1 MIDQFGATYLD
12 RVRPYLKGG
21 LKTLMTRGAVF
32 PNGVHRYANTATCP
46 GHATI
51 VTGAWPHVHG
61 IVNNKWF
68 DEKTGAKTPCTQDDR
83 FNHSP
88 RLRMAP
94 SFADQ
99 LNILSDGKSKS
110 VTISM
115 KPRVAVIS
123 SAESPTASV
132 WYDRSS
138 GRFVSGTWYNQKASP
153 KWVNQINQSRNASM
167 TFGLKWEYFRK
178 DLDYE
183 AITGKD
189 DRPYE
194 YDVKGLGRTFPRTY
208 GQGLKPGDER
218 WLGSYRGTPHA
229 LESMFALAKAAI
241 KTEKLGQSE
250 HVDFLMIGVSTLDFI
265 GHWYGPRSH
274 EALDT
279 IFRID
284 HEIQSLIDFVEAQY
298 GRDAVLWSVS
308 ADHGVVATP
317 EENQRRGINAKRV
330 DTEKLKAEVNAALK
344 PYAKKRGQPTTVT
357 TIDPPFV
364 VLSHGNMTKSKE
376 LIIDEAV
383 KALLRSPSIA
393 EAFPTNEISKMKAP
407 FRVMYERMVYPG
419 RRSDI
424 LIRSHPHDWIDP
436 GNWTTGT
443 GHGSPYVYDTHV
455 PIIFAG
461 PRVAAQTNYESVD
474 VTRIV
479 PTLSAILNFSPPS
492 AALDEPLPFT
502 TN

>member
-1 MIDQFGATYLD
+1 MVDQLGATYLD

-21 LKTLMTRGAVF
+21 FKTLMSRGAHF

-51 VTGAWPHVHG
+51 VTGTWPHVHG

-68 DEKTGAKTPCTQDDR
+68 DEKTGAKVPCTQDSQ
-83 FNHSP
+83 FKHSP
-88 RLRMAP
+88 GLRMAP

-110 VTISM
+110 VTISL
-115 KPRVAVIS
+115 KPRVAVIT

-138 GRFVSGTWYNQKASP
+138 GRFVSGTWYGKKTAP
-153 KWVNQINQSRNASM
+153 EWVNEINQSRNASM
-167 TFGLKWEYFRK
+167 TLGNKWEYFRK
-178 DLDYE
+178 DLDYGK
-183 AITGKD
+183 IVGKD

-194 YDVKGLGRTFPRTY
+194 YDVQGLGRTFPKTY
-208 GQGLKPGDER
+208 GQGLKPGDEK

-229 LESMFALAKAAI
+229 LESTFALAKAAI
-241 KTEKLGQSE
+241 KAEKLGQGE
-250 HVDFLMIGVSTLDFI
+250 HVDFLLVGVSTLDFI

-274 EALDT
+274 EAFDT
-279 IFRID
+279 ILRID
-284 HEIQSLIDFVEAQY
+284 HEIQDLMEFVENRY
-298 GRDAVLWSVS
+298 GRDRVLWALS

-317 EENQRRGINAKRV
+317 EENQRRGIDALRV
-330 DTEKLKAEVNAALK
+330 DTDKLKSDINAALK
-344 PYAKKRGQPTTVT
+344 PYAKKRGTPTTVT

-364 VLSHGNMTKSKE
+364 VLSHGNMAKSKE
-376 LIIDEAV
+376 FIIDETV
-383 KALLRSPSIA
+383 KALLRHPAIA
-393 EAFPTNEISKMKAP
+393 EAYPTSQISQMKAP

-424 LIRSHPHDWIDP
+424 LIRNHPHDWIDP

-443 GHGSPYVYDTHV
+443 GHGSPYIYDTHV
-455 PIIFAG
+455 PIMIAG
-461 PRVAAQTNYESVD
+461 PRVPAQTNYESVD

-479 PTLSAILNFSPPS
+479 PTLSALLDFSPPS
-492 AALDEPLPFT
+492 AALDEPLPFAA
-502 TN
+502 N